1 MSYDE
6 SKDKLIKFFELKK
19 EKSSFLIS
27 VFSYDNGQPKLS
39 FTRSFDKKDGS
50 TGYGQGGRISID
62 EVKFL
67 KENLDEIIKSMEN
80 YISSEK
86 IS

>member
-27 VFSYDNGQPKLS
+27 VFSYDKGQPKIG
-39 FTRSFDKKDGS
+39 FTRSFEKKDQ
-50 TGYGQGGRISID
+50 TIGYSSGGRLSID
-62 EVKFL
+62 EMIFL
-67 KENLDEIIKSMEN
+67 KENIDEIIKIMKEN
-80 YISSEK
+80 ETKK